1 MRFLKHPQDGCT
13 WQKYYLGILF
23 SLLFVLYG
31 LECCGSL
38 PSKSSEFHFQSIDA
52 VNTIL
57 AELDITYQNAR
68 GQNPDWL
75 DISTDYWHTTC

>member
-1 MRFLKHPQDGCT
+1 MVLNVVGP
-13 WQKYYLGILF
+13 YL
-23 SLLFVLYG
+23 
-31 LECCGSL
+31 
-38 PSKSSEFHFQSIDA
+38 SKSSEFLFQSIDA

-57 AELDITYQNAR
+57 AELDIMYQNAH

>member
-1 MRFLKHPQDGCT
+1 MVLNVVGP
-13 WQKYYLGILF
+13 YLL
-23 SLLFVLYG
+23 
-31 LECCGSL
+31 
-38 PSKSSEFHFQSIDA
+38 KSSEFLFQSIDA

-57 AELDITYQNAR
+57 AELDITYQNAH